1 MLQKGIWEGAAEI
14 MPLKGGQKIEQV
26 LGSLVE
32 KSSLFIKQL
41 LGALN
46 LSLLVCEM
54 VLYQREGREAK

>member
-1 MLQKGIWEGAAEI
+1 